1 MDQQIQEL
9 SDRARKQFSRIQFA
23 VESKGKLFIDLTDC
37 VYNLQRIKI
46 SVNYRK
52 KDIGFSNKDITA
64 IDEIC
69 QMTVEAEKM
78 VRELQIVKKKS

>member
-9 SDRARKQFSRIQFA
+9 LDRSQKLFNRFQIVYEK
-23 VESKGKLFIDLTDC
+23 KGKLSIEMMDC
-37 VYNLQRIKI
+37 IYNLQRIKI

-69 QMTVEAEKM
+69 RMTVEAEKM

>member
-1 MDQQIQEL
+1 MNPIIQEQL
-9 SDRARKQFSRIQFA
+9 ERAKKVFNRIQFA

-46 SVNYRK
+46 SVNYRIT
-52 KDIGFSNKDITA
+52 DIGFSKEEKMA

-69 QMTVEAEKM
+69 RMTVDAEM
-78 VRELQIVKKKS
+78 IVRELQIVK